1 MFQKE
6 VVIMRGIS
14 GAGKSTFIKKNY
26 PKAVICSADNF
37 FVNKDGVYSFD
48 PKKIKE
54 AHQFCQKTFL
64 DSLKNSSPLVVVDNT
79 NTQLWE
85 FKTYID
91 VAKEH
96 QYKISVI
103 RIVIDPKKAAERNR
117 HGVPEEAVVRMS
129 SRFEDFPGETIVSAS
144 FEV

>member
-1 MFQKE
+1 
-6 VVIMRGIS
+6 MRGIS

-26 PKAVICSADNF
+26 PKAVVCSADNF
-37 FVNKDGVYSFD
+37 FINEDGVYVFD

-54 AHQFCQKTFL
+54 AHQFCQKVFF
-64 DSLKNSSPLVVVDNT
+64 DAVESSQALVVVDNT

-117 HGVPEEAVVRMS
+117 HGVPEEVVVRMS
-129 SRFEDFPGETIVSAS
+129 SRFENFPGETIVSAI
-144 FEV
+144 FKV